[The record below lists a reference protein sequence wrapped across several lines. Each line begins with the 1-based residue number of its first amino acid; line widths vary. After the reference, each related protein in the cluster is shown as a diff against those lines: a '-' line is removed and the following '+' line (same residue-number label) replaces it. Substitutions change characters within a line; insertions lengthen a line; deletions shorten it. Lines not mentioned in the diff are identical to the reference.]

1 MSQRASYPTHTP
13 FWGGLLA
20 VSWDHSPISFP
31 SPRGTTLWAPQHGGK
46 PRGDQVLGDR
56 HLGPLGQFGGDTGPR
71 YLGFPAW
78 LSPCRNPSPPEDAS
92 PETPPPLPLLS
103 DGLLGFDEGEQEDP
117 RDYCKGGG
125 VRTPGAVAGGGGG
138 GLGGTQTPGCQT
150 APSLRASRPPPGG
163 YYPVRIGDLF
173 NGRYHVV
180 RKLGWGHF
188 STVWLCWD
196 IR

>member
-1 MSQRASYPTHTP
+1 MPRTPHTLRFGGA
-13 FWGGLLA
+13 FWQ
-20 VSWDHSPISFP
+20 SPGTIPP
-31 SPRGTTLWAPQHGGK
+31 SPSPPPVGPPCGPPSMGESPEGTRYWGTDTWVPWDSLGGTRDPDTWGSQPGCPLAETPAPPRMRHQRPPLPCPCCRTGCWALTKGSRRTPGTIAKVGVS
-46 PRGDQVLGDR
+46 G
-56 HLGPLGQFGGDTGPR
+56 HLGPWR
-71 YLGFPAW
+71 
-78 LSPCRNPSPPEDAS
+78 
-92 PETPPPLPLLS
+92 
-103 DGLLGFDEGEQEDP
+103 
-117 RDYCKGGG
+117 
-125 VRTPGAVAGGGGG
+125 GGGG